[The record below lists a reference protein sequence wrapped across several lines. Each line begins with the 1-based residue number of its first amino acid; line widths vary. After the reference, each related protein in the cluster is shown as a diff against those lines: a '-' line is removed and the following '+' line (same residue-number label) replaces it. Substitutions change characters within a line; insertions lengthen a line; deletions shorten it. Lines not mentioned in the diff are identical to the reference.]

1 MTQVIASVRINRQDI
16 AVKVLSV
23 FKTGDGRKVAHVE
36 ALPVNG
42 REIAPFT
49 NYSVG
54 GPYQSNSANIR
65 IEYLVGISRVE
76 EPTPQEIPAPAP
88 TKRQLGIVRV
98 NGNDVTVEVTEVY
111 TGVHGERLATVRALP
126 EDGRRI
132 TPFLNCS
139 TRGYPY
145 TDTGRVPADEIRG
158 LSLVDLQSVGGAA

>member
-1 MTQVIASVRINRQDI
+1 MERIIASVRINKQDI
-16 AVKVLSV
+16 AVRVLSV

-54 GPYQSNSANIR
+54 GPYQSNTANVR
-65 IEYLVGISRVE
+65 LEFLHGLSRVT
-76 EPTPQEIPAPAP
+76 EPAPQETPAPA
-88 TKRQLGIVRV
+88 KRPLGIVRV

-139 TRGYPY
+139 TRGNPY

-158 LSLVDLQSVGGAA
+158 LSLVDLQSARGAA